1 MMDGGELEE
10 KTGGGEASVSGRER
24 DGGMHRRG
32 DGGGVW

>member
-1 MMDGGELEE
+1 MMDEGELEE
-10 KTGGGEASVSGRER
+10 KTEGGKASERGGER